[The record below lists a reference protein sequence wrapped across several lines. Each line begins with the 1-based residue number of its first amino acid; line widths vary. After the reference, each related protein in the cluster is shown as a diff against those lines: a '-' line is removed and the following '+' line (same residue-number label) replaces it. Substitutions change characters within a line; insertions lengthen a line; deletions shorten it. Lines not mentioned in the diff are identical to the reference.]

1 MPAALTTEGS
11 AQRIRHNGMVWG
23 QACPEPGDMPGSE
36 PDPGAWP
43 AADLPLEK
51 LKGELCYE
59 VWRAGRNEGK
69 SRRSPVPGP
78 VTLLGVGQARGDQ
91 GSEGAN
97 GPP

>member
-1 MPAALTTEGS
+1 
-11 AQRIRHNGMVWG
+11 
-23 QACPEPGDMPGSE
+23 MPGSE

-69 SRRSPVPGP
+69 NRRSPVLGP